1 MSLSYLVGDT
11 LAHNGALLVGCCARL
26 STLHVARQTTLLVNK
41 SSLNPVIFELVF
53 NLMLNR
59 PFWDTPR
66 HKFILLC
73 PFRDHH
79 VYCSMTL
86 FE

>member
-53 NLMLNR
+53 NLMLNI
-59 PFWDTPR
+59 PFWDTPH
-66 HKFILLC
+66 HKFILLY
-73 PFRDHH
+73 PFH
-79 VYCSMTL
+79 VIMCIVSAL
-86 FE
+86 